1 MADPQQ
7 QPQFAHRYDTT
18 VRVRWSDMDAFGH
31 LNHAR
36 ALTLLEEARLD
47 WLVDEAVRD
56 RAADITKGMVVTR
69 LDAQYLRPI
78 RFADPV
84 TVSIGVTAVTA
95 GSVTVDYRVLVAD
108 RLMLT
113 ASTQLVPV
121 DPSSFRPRRWSPG
134 ERSFLRDYLAG

>member
-1 MADPQQ
+1 MSDPQQ
-7 QPQFAHRYDTT
+7 RPQLPRRYDTR

-47 WLVDEAVRD
+47 WLSDEAARD
-56 RAADITKGMVVTR
+56 RTADITRGVVVTR
-69 LDAQYLRPI
+69 LDVQYLRPI

-84 TVSIGVTAVTA
+84 IVSIGVTAMTA
-95 GSVTVDYRVLVAD
+95 GSVTVDYRVIVED
-108 RLMLT
+108 RPVLT

-121 DPSSFRPRRWSPG
+121 DPASFRPRRWSPG
-134 ERSFLRDYLAG
+134 ERSFLHDYLAG